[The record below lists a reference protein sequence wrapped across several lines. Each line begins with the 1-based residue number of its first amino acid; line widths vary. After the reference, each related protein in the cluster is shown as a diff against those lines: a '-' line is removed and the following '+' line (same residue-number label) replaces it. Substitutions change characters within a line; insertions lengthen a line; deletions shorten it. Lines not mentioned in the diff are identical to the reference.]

1 MKNKN
6 YGILNLKSIDNIIES
21 KRFEM
26 FNILKKNIN
35 ETKIN
40 SLLDIGTTEENEL
53 KSSNFFVNKFAHIKE
68 KKSISDQNIKDSIF
82 SKILKKSITTD
93 FQNEEIE
100 DFKSDLVIS
109 SATIEHV
116 GSYENQ
122 LKMITNIAA
131 LSKRYFFI
139 TTPNRFFPIDFHTK
153 LPLIHMFPKSL
164 HRKIL
169 LVLGL
174 KDFAKEENLN
184 LLDKT
189 TINKLIKDQ
198 QNIKFEIKIFNVK
211 LFGLTSNLLIFGEKK
226 IT

>member
-1 MKNKN
+1 MNKRFIFYHTPVN
-6 YGILNLKSIDNIIES
+6 RFNTYSIPHNIKRFFDNIIES

-82 SKILKKSITTD
+82 SKILKKSFTTD

-122 LKMITNIAA
+122 LKIVPQV
-131 LSKRYFFI
+131 FVV
-139 TTPNRFFPIDFHTK
+139 
-153 LPLIHMFPKSL
+153 LI
-164 HRKIL
+164 
-169 LVLGL
+169 V
-174 KDFAKEENLN
+174 
-184 LLDKT
+184 
-189 TINKLIKDQ
+189 Q
-198 QNIKFEIKIFNVK
+198 
-211 LFGLTSNLLIFGEKK
+211 LTSLMKK
-226 IT
+226 SV